1 MCPAGRISREASEP
15 RQRVAPRRASFP
27 IDIADRGDEFLVS
40 AELPGYRKQQFDL
53 AVRGNRLRIAAGEE
67 EEEPGTG
74 RRRPARGA
82 VRRVVRLPEAVDEKR
97 VSATYND
104 GILWVTLKKR
114 RRSRR
119 VEIE

>member
-15 RQRVAPRRASFP
+15 RQRVEPRRASFP

-40 AELPGYRKQQFDL
+40 AELPGYRKQQFDI